1 MNSKDLSNIIKQRY
15 GKMSENDKEVIRDI
29 FYSETTGPV
38 LRRFMGGSIANT
50 FKLKKPKKMRMGS
63 VVAKAPRVIGG
74 YDPNAK
80 PKETIADD
88 KPFEG
93 QDGDYIINAAAVE
106 FAGKQDIEK
115 MVDGALKNLQEKGVD
130 VEFGNPKINI
140 RDRVKLLLS
149 QNEVYI
155 PKVIA
160 KEIGYDRLEKIN
172 NRGKRRTKEIQEQTQ
187 SAYMG
192 GAVGMFEGS
201 EVKKA
206 DATLNTILKFFG
218 FNQGPT
224 ESEIRSKEQM
234 KRRQQ
239 LTKKDQGFAL
249 KPPAMPKDMRA
260 KRDDDNELFEL
271 ATQAVNAQEG
281 SIKTEGYIPQYKSG
295 KVIGASG
302 VTIGRGVDLG
312 QHTVASLKKANFSE
326 DIIEKFKPYLGL
338 KREQAKTAL
347 KKNPLSISQEDAK
360 YISDM
365 MLYSKIDDYNRIY
378 KKLGNVPD
386 NRIKAVLVAE
396 HFSGRLGRKQYNK
409 FKDILV
415 KSNFNLEKAYEEGV
429 FKNKDIVG
437 TVFRNAGKN
446 LLGWYFGG
454 GGPKTAPDP
463 VETYD
468 TIPEKKPKTIK
479 ELPKPKPKIKEKET
493 MPIPF
498 PKNDGFIKRD
508 KLGYPTTDQGFRV

>member
-1 MNSKDLSNIIKQRY
+1 
-15 GKMSENDKEVIRDI
+15 
-29 FYSETTGPV
+29 
-38 LRRFMGGSIANT
+38 
-50 FKLKKPKKMRMGS
+50 
-63 VVAKAPRVIGG
+63 
-74 YDPNAK
+74 
-80 PKETIADD
+80 
-88 KPFEG
+88 
-93 QDGDYIINAAAVE
+93 
-106 FAGKQDIEK
+106 
-115 MVDGALKNLQEKGVD
+115 
-130 VEFGNPKINI
+130 
-140 RDRVKLLLS
+140 
-149 QNEVYI
+149 
-155 PKVIA
+155 
-160 KEIGYDRLEKIN
+160 
-172 NRGKRRTKEIQEQTQ
+172 
-187 SAYMG
+187 
-192 GAVGMFEGS
+192 
-201 EVKKA
+201 
-206 DATLNTILKFFG
+206 
-218 FNQGPT
+218 
-224 ESEIRSKEQM
+224 
-234 KRRQQ
+234 
-239 LTKKDQGFAL
+239 
-249 KPPAMPKDMRA
+249 
-260 KRDDDNELFEL
+260 
-271 ATQAVNAQEG
+271 
-281 SIKTEGYIPQYKSG
+281 
-295 KVIGASG
+295 
-302 VTIGRGVDLG
+302 
-312 QHTVASLKKANFSE
+312 
-326 DIIEKFKPYLGL
+326 
-338 KREQAKTAL
+338 
-347 KKNPLSISQEDAK
+347 
-360 YISDM
+360 M